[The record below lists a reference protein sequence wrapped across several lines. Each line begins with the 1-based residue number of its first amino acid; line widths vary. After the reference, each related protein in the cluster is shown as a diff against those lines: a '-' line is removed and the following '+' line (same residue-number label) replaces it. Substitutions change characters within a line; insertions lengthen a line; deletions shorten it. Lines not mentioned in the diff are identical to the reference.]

1 MDGKPKF
8 DQLTCCASNR
18 FRTFALLKFRRMNPY
33 TPYRIPF
40 LGLKIG
46 RHDFE
51 FELDDTFF
59 ASFEYSEISGGK
71 LQADLLLDK
80 QGSMMVLDFHVY
92 GTVSAECDRCGD
104 PMEVDVEHTDRLIVK
119 YGDQTGST
127 EDEILVLGPSEHLL
141 ELHQYLYEYAHLGLP
156 SKRVHDDEAD
166 CNQEALAR
174 LDALRTDDTSDD
186 DDDEPT
192 DPRWEALKKLK

>member
-1 MDGKPKF
+1 
-8 DQLTCCASNR
+8 
-18 FRTFALLKFRRMNPY
+18 MNPY

-46 RHDFE
+46 RHEYE

-59 ASFEYSEISGGK
+59 ASFEHSEISGGK

-119 YGDQTGST
+119 YGDETGST

-174 LDALRTDDTSDD
+174 LEALRTDDPGDD
-186 DDDEPT
+186 DDDEPI
-192 DPRWEALKKLK
+192 DPRWEALKNLK